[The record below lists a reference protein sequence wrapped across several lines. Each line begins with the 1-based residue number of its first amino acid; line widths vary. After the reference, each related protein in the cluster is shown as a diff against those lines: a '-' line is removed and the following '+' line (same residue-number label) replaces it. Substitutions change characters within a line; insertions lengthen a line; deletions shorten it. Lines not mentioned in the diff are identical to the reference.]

1 MINKVVVVTGGN
13 NGIGY
18 YMVKELLTKDYKVAV
33 LDISGEKLT
42 NIDSNNL
49 LFIQCDLRKDD
60 EIHKAIKEI
69 INQWEYIDILVNNA
83 CKATFKSFEEFSIEE
98 LKDEL
103 DVNYFGCVRTI
114 REVYPYMKKR
124 KKGIIHN
131 VSSGVGVMGYPMLIG
146 YTSSKGAIEAL
157 TKTLRLEF
165 KKDNIIVNL
174 FHPPLTDTKSSK
186 PLGIP
191 KQMMADAEKV
201 GKGFANKIEKTKKI
215 IAPDFITQ
223 LSIKATYKM
232 PYKMGE
238 FLYKMQEKENSKI
251 DRDDM

>member
-1 MINKVVVVTGGN
+1 MNKVVVITGGN

-18 YMVKELLTKDYKVAV
+18 YMVKELLTKNYKVAV
-33 LDISGEKLT
+33 LDIANDNLKKLK
-42 NIDSNNL
+42 SSNL
-49 LFIQCDLRKDD
+49 LFLKCDLRMDN
-60 EIHKAIKEI
+60 EVEEAIKEI
-69 INQWEYIDILVNNA
+69 IDQWEYIDILVNNA
-83 CKATFKSFEEFSIEE
+83 CKATFKRFDAFTTEE

-114 REVYPYMKKR
+114 REVYPYMKRR

-131 VSSGVGVMGYPMLIG
+131 VSSGVGVMGYPKLTG

-165 KKDNIIVNL
+165 KKDNIVVNL
-174 FHPPLTDTKSSK
+174 MHPPLTDTTSSK

-191 KQMMADAEKV
+191 KQMMADAAKV
-201 GKGFANKIEKTKKI
+201 GKGLANKIEKTNKI
-215 IAPDFITQ
+215 VAPDFITG
-223 LSIKATYKM
+223 LSIKMTYRI

-238 FLYKMQEKENSKI
+238 FLSMKQEKQNM
-251 DRDDM
+251 D